1 MSRDCERS
9 RRRSRKLGRRRL
21 LALTGSVGV
30 SSLAGCA
37 DRAFGVFGSERQTI
51 DGEALADLVDGDPPS
66 VPETFPVDIE
76 PSFVDDQRVAAESK
90 LDDVPAP
97 FDEEQIP
104 NGVIRERL
112 NGEYESARESVGATS
127 DAETPYERLGHA
139 TRARTSAHE
148 VLAAWRAI
156 ESAVTVDDLRESR
169 SAVGDDVD
177 AFASRWSYVGDGP
190 VRAAVVHAEIER
202 EIRGARNWLSFR
214 GRALDRAADNVLDF
228 ADLAVDI
235 ERARVDVAVGSY
247 LFDRFRAGLDA
258 ERDRRERFERAR
270 ETLRD
275 RIETR
280 RESLP
285 DETDDP
291 TSLVER
297 DIDETAGVIAL
308 ADLVRDA
315 RYRSEETSSNRERDS
330 PSLASAAL
338 AAANALV
345 YLRAFES
352 LHERIEDGDDLAV
365 ESVADVRSLRADAVD
380 AVRAARDTDR
390 ARTVAAA
397 VLPQFAREIRWTD
410 DQLERSSDAVPVD
423 SAARDAA
430 QYVVVAETCRA
441 VPPVSADVA
450 AALRGDG
457 DA

>member
-1 MSRDCERS
+1 MSRDSERS
-9 RRRSRKLGRRRL
+9 RRRSRNLGRRRF
-21 LALTGSVGV
+21 LALTGAAGV

-37 DRAFGVFGSERQTI
+37 DRVFGSDRETI
-51 DGEALADLVDGDPPS
+51 DGDALAELVDGDAPT
-66 VPETFPVDIE
+66 VFETVPVDIE
-76 PSFVDDQRVAAESK
+76 PSFVDDQRAVAESK
-90 LDDVPAP
+90 LEAVPAP

-112 NGEYESARESVGATS
+112 NGEYEAARDSIRTVS

-148 VLAAWRAI
+148 VLTGWRAI
-156 ESAVTVDDLRESR
+156 ESAVTVDDLRESQ

-177 AFASRWSYVGDGP
+177 AFASRWSYVGDDP

-214 GRALDRAADNVLDF
+214 EGALDRADGNALEF
-228 ADLAVDI
+228 GDLAVDI

-247 LFDRFRAGLDA
+247 LFDRFRASLEA

-280 RESLP
+280 KESLP

-308 ADLVRDA
+308 ADLDRDA
-315 RYRSEETSSNRERDS
+315 RHRSEPAFSGGERDS

-345 YLRAFES
+345 YLHAFER

-365 ESVADVRSLRADAVD
+365 ESVADVRSLRADALD
-380 AVRAARDTDR
+380 AVRAARDADR
-390 ARTVAAA
+390 GGTIASA
-397 VLPQFAREIRWTD
+397 VLPRFAHEIRWTD
-410 DQLERSSDAVPVD
+410 DRLERSSGSVPVG
-423 SAARDAA
+423 SVARDAA